1 MADAFKN
8 REFLPHFLRVKWRT
22 SFGRRI
28 TPPFVTLFV
37 TTRCDEHCIH
47 CFYWEELNPKP
58 NHDMHLEEYEK
69 SLASMDDIYNLFIG
83 GGEPFLR
90 EDLAEIVLAAA
101 RLNSVANVYVP
112 TNGQHTHHTLSVLER
127 TLSNA
132 PQMRFHLNLSL
143 DSTDEAQY
151 DRIRGKQKA
160 YRRMMETWK
169 AIQPLRHRFPNL
181 VVHTLTTVMRENQD
195 QILDIY
201 QELKTHFKPDGIN
214 FNYIRQKAPE
224 AEQLQVN
231 EERYQALR
239 RQMEEDARTGTWRN
253 YRHTPGGMLNDTLDR
268 EVRRTVARTVEKNA
282 PQFSCVA
289 GRLACVIYS
298 NGDVVECEIKNS
310 PIGNLRLEGYDFRKI
325 WFAESARQIAHAAAN
340 GCYCTHECGHYSSQ
354 IYSVS
359 SLTKTITKA
368 AIAQASWKSL

>member
-8 REFLPHFLRVKWRT
+8 RGFLPHFLRVKWRT
-22 SFGRRI
+22 AFGRRI

-47 CFYWEELNPKP
+47 CFYWEELNPKS

-112 TNGQHTHHTLSVLER
+112 TNGQHTQHTLSVLER

-181 VVHTLTTVMRENQD
+181 VVHTLTTVMLENQD

-214 FNYIRQKAPE
+214 FNYIRHKAPK

-231 EERYQALR
+231 EERYQALC

-253 YRHTPGGMLNDTLDR
+253 YRRNPGGILNDTLDR
-268 EVRRTVARTVEKNA
+268 EVRRTVARTVEKSA
-282 PQFSCVA
+282 PPVFLCGGPV
-289 GRLACVIYS
+289 GRCHL
-298 NGDVVECEIKNS
+298 
-310 PIGNLRLEGYDFRKI
+310 
-325 WFAESARQIAHAAAN
+325 
-340 GCYCTHECGHYSSQ
+340 
-354 IYSVS
+354 
-359 SLTKTITKA
+359 
-368 AIAQASWKSL
+368 